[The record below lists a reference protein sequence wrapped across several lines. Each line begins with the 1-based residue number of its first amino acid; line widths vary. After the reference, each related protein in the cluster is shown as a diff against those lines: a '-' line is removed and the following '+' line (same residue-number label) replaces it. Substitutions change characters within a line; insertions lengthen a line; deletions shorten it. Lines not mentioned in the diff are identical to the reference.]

1 MAEFTCLKIRH
12 RDSTVSDRMLAAVA
26 AAGREAAARR
36 RDALAFEDRPAL
48 RAAPPPVRLA
58 PRVPVSDAMDGDE
71 LLKAIC
77 DWDFMPA
84 MNKSL
89 RSVTS
94 GPVAEVVQEQPATV
108 MSDNGFLP
116 VGIARDA
123 TFGVDA
129 LYILVRRSAREETA
143 PFLPVDLWNRVQ
155 NFLNLHEETR
165 RRIPVV
171 LVWTPSDALKI
182 AINHIYFQTPV
193 RTDDGEPAVTAAKPP
208 LSVDVHAGDE
218 DAIRQA
224 RSWIRDAISRHASD
238 IHFEPMASS
247 GRIRIRVN
255 GTLEHL
261 ARNVSPRMM
270 TQVVTWVKAQAG
282 MDISDSRRA
291 LDGSIRISYTDSG
304 SPHVLDVRVSV
315 IPVVAGLKMVMR
327 LLNPDELG
335 DISRRGLAGAIWDR
349 ALRARF
355 ESALSTRDGIV
366 LVTGPTGSG
375 KTTTLNVSL
384 LHLLRPEVFGDTRNI
399 VTIED
404 PVEYIIPGA
413 NQTQVNEAAGMSFA
427 SSLRSLLRQD
437 PDVML
442 VGEIRDAETARI
454 AVQAALTGHLIL
466 ATLHTNDALGSVAR
480 LHDLGISPFLIAST
494 LRLVQAQRLVHR
506 FCPECGG
513 RPENLVTADSLRVMV
528 SHSRLKAFLG
538 VLGAPGATIYRPA
551 GCVRCT
557 NGYSGRI
564 AVMEMASSS
573 PELVA
578 AIEERVPSRELEQVA
593 RTYSGYRSMVENGVD
608 MVAKGVTSLQEI
620 ESISLA
626 DTVAGG

>member
-12 RDSTVSDRMLAAVA
+12 RDSTITDRMFVAVA
-26 AAGREAAARR
+26 AAGREMVSRR
-36 RDALAFEDRPAL
+36 RIAMSLEDRPGA
-48 RAAPPPVRLA
+48 RAEMMEPMRIG
-58 PRVPVSDAMDGDE
+58 PRHPVSDSLDGE
-71 LLKAIC
+71 PLLKAIC
-77 DWDFMPA
+77 DWDFMMA
-84 MNKSL
+84 MNKAL
-89 RSVTS
+89 RSVSS
-94 GPVAEVVQEQPATV
+94 GGVADVVQEQPATV

-116 VGIARDA
+116 AGIVRDA

-129 LYILVRRSAREETA
+129 LYVLVRRNAHEPSQ
-143 PFLPVDLWNRVQ
+143 PFLPVDLWNKMQ

-165 RRIPVV
+165 RRLPVV
-171 LVWTPSDALKI
+171 LVWIPADTLKI
-182 AINHIYFQTPV
+182 AINHIYFQTPIKAEEA
-193 RTDDGEPAVTAAKPP
+193 EPSVTAAKAP
-208 LSVDVHAGDE
+208 LSVDVHAGDD

-238 IHFEPMASS
+238 IHFEPMEPS

-255 GTLEHL
+255 GNLEYL
-261 ARNVSPRMM
+261 ARNVSHRMM
-270 TQVVTWVKAQAG
+270 AQVVTWVKAQAG
-282 MDISDSRRA
+282 MDISDSRRP
-291 LDGSIRISYTDSG
+291 LDGSLRIAYTDSG
-304 SPHVLDVRVSV
+304 TSHSLDVRVSV
-315 IPVVAGLKMVMR
+315 IPVVSGPKMVLR

-335 DISRRGLAGAIWDR
+335 GISRRGLEGAIWDP
-349 ALRARF
+349 ALRGRF
-355 ESALSTRDGIV
+355 INALSTRDGIV

-384 LHLLRPEVFGDTRNI
+384 LHLLRPDVYGDTRNI

-404 PVEYIIPGA
+404 PVEYVIPGA
-413 NQTQVNEAAGMSFA
+413 NQTQVNEAAGMTFA
-427 SSLRSLLRQD
+427 STLRSLLRQD

-442 VGEIRDAETARI
+442 VGEIRDGETAKI

-513 RPENLVTADSLRVMV
+513 RPENIVTADALRVMV
-528 SHSRLKAFLG
+528 SHSRLKSFLPT
-538 VLGAPGATIYRPA
+538 LSAPTARIYRPA
-551 GCVRCT
+551 GCVRCS

-564 AVMEMASSS
+564 AVMEMAASS

-593 RTYSGYRSMVENGVD
+593 RAHSGFRSMVENGVD
-608 MVAKGVTSLQEI
+608 MITHGVTSLQEI

-626 DTVAGG
+626 AES